1 MRIRRALLAGGG
13 VALLIPS
20 ALVGASTVVPDLLGH
35 STGVKV
41 VKSVSNVQVPGGVKS
56 VINYTV
62 QTKPT
67 AVARAAGGA
76 PPATGGVAAAAA
88 SNAKPAVACPAAGP
102 GHEYMVVWAGK
113 MNAGDLSGKDA
124 VIFANGGN
132 VNFEGIKEVLP
143 QETIA
148 GQDMIA
154 TVDVE
159 RGCSTY
165 GNIVNVALIPG
176 VDGVENEPHHM
187 QYVWFPG
194 QPVWAGGLFTSRLFT
209 WDVSSLPAVK
219 LISTQEPFATP
230 GGSIWDA
237 FDVLPDGTAYG
248 TLMGGPLQVYGMTPG
263 EVVHI
268 GPKGEILGE
277 FPATAAEGLPPSDA
291 NGLPTCPD
299 LGSCANPH
307 GIQARKDLGILVTS
321 DYAEPA
327 RLVED
332 PSKPENW
339 NVFRRTVRMWDIST
353 PSKPH
358 IVKVDV
364 MPKGPRNESNPGH
377 AENLGM
383 MEVGKT
389 WDYPL
394 ANGTIP
400 KGFFSESMCGGAI
413 FYTPDITNTAS
424 NPWHEVFD
432 SAAAVFSPKAQS
444 SFSGQVPNGGPNSQI
459 TEASGC
465 DGGTW
470 INVTND
476 NRFVLHGISGRYTNQ
491 DDFAD
496 SGTPKMLY
504 AIDVQKLLAAGT
516 GYNCNVNNIHAVMD
530 PTMGGADCP
539 TVAGVAPVND
549 TSTGGPHWGSFDNFT
564 LQTVPGLNIHLPGG
578 GTMPMSHAV
587 SRLAFANYFV
597 ARTGVDGNHKLCM
610 LNMDPKTGD
619 LQYDNSFIDET
630 LGTPCV
636 NFNRRDWPGGGTK
649 GYYKPHSMLFVENS
663 PPNSGATFDS
673 TGATTG
679 YWGSE
684 IHNGAD
690 TGGFPYSS

>member
-13 VALLIPS
+13 AALLIPS
-20 ALVGASTVVPDLLGH
+20 ALVATSTVVPDLLSH

-41 VKSVSNVQVPGGVKS
+41 VKSISNVQVPGGVKS

-62 QTKPT
+62 QTQPK
-67 AVARAAGGA
+67 AVVRAGGA
-76 PPATGGVAAAAA
+76 APATGGVAAAAV
-88 SNAKPAVACPAAGP
+88 NARPAAASCPPAGA

-113 MNAGDLSGKDA
+113 MNAGDLTGKDA
-124 VIFANGGN
+124 LIFASGGA
-132 VNFEGIKEVLP
+132 VNLEGIKEVLP
-143 QETIA
+143 QETMP

-154 TVDVE
+154 TIDVE

-165 GNIVNVALIPG
+165 GNIVNVATISG

-194 QPVWAGGLFTSRLFT
+194 QPLWAGGLFTSRLFT
-209 WDVSSLPAVK
+209 WDTTALPKVT

-237 FDVLPDGTAYG
+237 FDVLPDNTAYG

-268 GPKGEILGE
+268 DKQGKILGE

-307 GIQARKDLGILVTS
+307 GIQARKDLNILVTA

-332 PSKPENW
+332 PTKPENW
-339 NVFRRTVRMWDIST
+339 NVFRRTTRTWDISDT
-353 PSKPH
+353 NHPK

-364 MPKGPRNESNPGH
+364 MPKGPRNDSNPGH
-377 AENLGM
+377 AENLGI
-383 MEVGKT
+383 MEDGKT

-394 ANGTIP
+394 PNGKIP

-413 FYTPDITNTAS
+413 FYTPDITNTAA

-432 SAAAVFSPKAQS
+432 SSAAVFSPKAQS

-470 INVTND
+470 INVTMD
-476 NRFVLHGISGRYTNQ
+476 NRFVLHGVTGRYTNQ
-491 DDFAD
+491 DDFSD

-504 AIDVQKLLAAGT
+504 AINVEKMLEAGT

-530 PTMGGADCP
+530 PTAGGADCP
-539 TVAGVAPVND
+539 SVAGVAPVND

-564 LQTVPGLNIHLPGG
+564 LANVTLPNPAG
-578 GTMPMSHAV
+578 GTFPETHAV
-587 SRLAFANYFV
+587 TRLAFANYFV
-597 ARTGVDGNHKLCM
+597 ARTGVDGNHKLCI
-610 LNMDPKTGD
+610 LNMDAVTGN
-619 LQYDNSFIDET
+619 LTYDNAFIDET

-636 NFNRRDWPGGGTK
+636 TFNRRDWPGGATR
-649 GYYKPHSMLFVENS
+649 GYYKPHSMLFVEND
-663 PPNSGATFDS
+663 PPQTGVTRTAAGAV
-673 TGATTG
+673 TG

-684 IHNGAD
+684 INGGND

>member
-13 VALLIPS
+13 AALLIPS
-20 ALVGASTVVPDLLGH
+20 ALVATSTVVPDLLSH
-35 STGVKV
+35 STAVKV
-41 VKSVSNVQVPGGVKS
+41 VRSVSPVQTPGGVKN

-62 QTKPT
+62 QTQPK
-67 AVARAAGGA
+67 AVAR
-76 PPATGGVAAAAA
+76 
-88 SNAKPAVACPAAGP
+88 PAVAAGLPAATTVKNGPADASCPPAGP

-113 MNAGDLSGKDA
+113 MNAGDLEGKDA
-124 VIFANGGN
+124 LIFANGGAIN
-132 VNFEGIKEVLP
+132 PQAIRDVLP
-143 QETIA
+143 QETLP
-148 GQDMIA
+148 GNDMIA
-154 TVDVE
+154 TIDVE

-165 GNIVNVALIPG
+165 GNVVNVALLSG
-176 VDGVENEPHHM
+176 ADAVENEPHHM

-194 QPVWAGGLFTSRLFT
+194 QPLWAGGLFTSRLFT
-209 WDVSSLPAVK
+209 WDASALPKVT

-268 GPKGEILGE
+268 GNKGQIMGE
-277 FPATAAEGLPPSDA
+277 FPATAAEGLPPTDV

-307 GIQARKDLGILVTS
+307 GIQARKDLNILVTS

-332 PSKPENW
+332 PTKPENY
-339 NVFRRTVRMWDIST
+339 NVFRRTVRVWDISNT
-353 PSKPH
+353 SAPKIS
-358 IVKVDV
+358 KVDV
-364 MPKGPRNESNPGH
+364 MPKGPRDDANPSH
-377 AENLGM
+377 QENLGM

-394 ANGTIP
+394 PNGKVP

-413 FYTPDITNTAS
+413 FYTPDITQTAS

-432 SAAAVFSPKAQS
+432 STAAVFSPKAQS

-470 INVTND
+470 INVSPD
-476 NRFVLHGISGRYTNQ
+476 NRFVFHAITGRYTNQ

-496 SGTPKMLY
+496 SGTPKMVY
-504 AIDVQKLLAAGT
+504 AVDVTRLLEAGD
-516 GYNCNVNNIHAVMD
+516 GYNCNVNNIRAVMD
-530 PTMGGADCP
+530 PSAGGADCP
-539 TVAGVAPVND
+539 TVAGIVPVND
-549 TSTGGPHWGSFDNFT
+549 TTTGGPHWGTFDNFT
-564 LQTVPGLNIHLPGG
+564 LGTVTIKDPQTGKPFVD
-578 GTMPMSHAV
+578 THALT
-587 SRLAFANYFV
+587 RAAFANYFV
-597 ARTGVDGNHKLCM
+597 SRTGVDGNHKLC
-610 LNMDPKTGD
+610 LINVNPVTGD
-619 LQYDNSFIDET
+619 LSYDNSFIDEKE
-630 LGTPCV
+630 GTPCV
-636 NFNRRDWPGGGTK
+636 QFNRHSWPGGATT

-663 PPNSGATFDS
+663 PPNSGVTTNA
-673 TGATTG
+673 GGGVTG

-684 IHNGAD
+684 VDSGN
-690 TGGFPYSS
+690 TSGGYPYAE

>member
-67 AVARAAGGA
+67 AMVRSAGGA
-76 PPATGGVAAAAA
+76 PPATGGVAAAAVP
-88 SNAKPAVACPAAGP
+88 NARPAVACPAAGP

-113 MNAGDLSGKDA
+113 MNAGDLTGKDA
-124 VIFANGGN
+124 LIFASGGA
-132 VNFEGIKEVLP
+132 VNLEGIKEVLP
-143 QETIA
+143 QETLP

-154 TVDVE
+154 TIDVE

-277 FPATAAEGLPPSDA
+277 FPATASEGLPPSDA

-307 GIQARKDLGILVTS
+307 GIQARKDLNILVTS

-332 PSKPENW
+332 PTKPENW
-339 NVFRRTVRMWDIST
+339 NVFRRTTRTWDIKD
-353 PSKPH
+353 PSHPK

-364 MPKGPRNESNPGH
+364 MPKGPRNDSNPGH
-377 AENLGM
+377 AENLGI

-413 FYTPDITNTAS
+413 FYTPDITNTGS

-432 SAAAVFSPKAQS
+432 SSAAVFSPKAAS
-444 SFSGQVPNGGPNSQI
+444 SYSGQVPNGGPNSQI
-459 TEASGC
+459 SEAAGC

-470 INVTND
+470 VNVTND
-476 NRFVLHGISGRYTNQ
+476 NRFVLHGVTGRYTNQ

-504 AIDVQKLLAAGT
+504 AIDVQKLLAAGST
-516 GYNCNVNNIHAVMD
+516 YNCNINNIHAVMD

-539 TVAGVAPVND
+539 TVAGVATVND

-564 LQTVPGLNIHLPGG
+564 LGTVALPKPGG
-578 GTMPMSHAV
+578 GTFMDTHAV
-587 SRLAFANYFV
+587 TRLAFANYFV

-610 LNMDPKTGD
+610 LNMDPVSGN
-619 LQYDNSFIDET
+619 LAYDNAFIDET

-636 NFNRRDWPGGGTK
+636 TFNRRDWPGGGTK
-649 GYYKPHSMLFVENS
+649 GYYKPHAMLFVENS
-663 PPNSGATFDS
+663 PPQ
-673 TGATTG
+673 TGATHDLAGNVTG

-684 IHNGAD
+684 INGGAD